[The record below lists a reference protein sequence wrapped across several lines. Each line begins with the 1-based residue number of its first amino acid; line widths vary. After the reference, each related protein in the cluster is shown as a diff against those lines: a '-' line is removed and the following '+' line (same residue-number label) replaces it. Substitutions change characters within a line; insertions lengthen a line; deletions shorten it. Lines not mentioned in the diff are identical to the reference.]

1 MDLVKIGRY
10 VAAKRKDLGLT
21 QKQLAERLGM
31 SDKSV
36 SKWER
41 GVCLPDVS
49 LYEEYCALLGIS
61 INEFLAGED
70 IAGEN
75 ILRKSEDNLIQV
87 TTDSKS
93 RQIRL
98 KVMIAVLAAVL
109 LMTAAVISVLL
120 LRAGRPLNYIVPLDA
135 DSVEMKTAELLS
147 GVDGAFLYRYRA
159 DGGFRRLTVSVTEY
173 RAGEQVNRE
182 NHVVSYESTGSPG
195 EGMICIVPDFEHFT
209 LKLVIADQGG
219 KLAAQIPILEGVR
232 AREYFGRSASRIEAE
247 TPIRYGEEQAILALL
262 YDDDI
267 MHVLNIREFE
277 SGNIP
282 ADNDEM
288 YLFSVCF
295 SK

>member
-49 LYEEYCALLGIS
+49 VYEEYCSILGIS
-61 INEFLAGED
+61 LNEFLAGED
-70 IAGEN
+70 IAREN
-75 ILRKSEDNLIQV
+75 LAQKSEDNLIRV
-87 TTDSKS
+87 SADSKR
-93 RQIRL
+93 RQGRL
-98 KVMIAVLAAVL
+98 KTVIAVLAFILLAVGAVL
-109 LMTAAVISVLL
+109 SVLL
-120 LRAGRPLNYIVPLDA
+120 LRAARPQNYIVPLAA
-135 DSVEMKTAELLS
+135 DSAEMKTAELLS

-159 DGGFRRLTVSVTEY
+159 DEGFRRLTVSVTEY
-173 RAGEQVNRE
+173 RAGKQVNRE
-182 NHVVSYESTGSPG
+182 NHVVSYESVGSPG

-209 LKLVIADQGG
+209 VKLVIADRGG
-219 KLAAQIPILEGVR
+219 KLSAQIPILSGVR
-232 AREYFGRSASRIEAE
+232 DREYFGRSASQIEEE
-247 TPIRYGEEQAILALL
+247 TLIRYDEEQAVLALL

-282 ADNDEM
+282 ADNDHM
-288 YLFSVCF
+288 YLFAICF
-295 SK
+295 GR